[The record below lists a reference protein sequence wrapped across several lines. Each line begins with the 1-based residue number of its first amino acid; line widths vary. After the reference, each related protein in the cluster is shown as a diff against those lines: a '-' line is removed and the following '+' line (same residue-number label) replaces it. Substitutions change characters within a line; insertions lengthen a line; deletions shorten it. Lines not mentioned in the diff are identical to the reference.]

1 MSGQKARELLNRG
14 LKLQRERDQ
23 NLITFIDQLMKAVPG
38 GVALQAW
45 LVENKLR
52 AASANGLLE

>member
-14 LKLQRERDQ
+14 LKPQRERDET
-23 NLITFIDQLMKAVPG
+23 LSTFIDRLMKAVPG

-45 LVENKLR
+45 LIENKLR
-52 AASANGLLE
+52 AARASTS